1 MNLVSNVVSL
11 STVEPGMPHG
21 CARALIMARHNAL
34 ARDLC
39 AFAQEADQRAA
50 CDQTAVELRPPE
62 RKRQGDEAE
71 EDGGRA
77 TRAADIRIEL
87 DGDQWESLH
96 VDQQAAII
104 DRELQSF
111 AVAKDAE
118 DGVILDSHGRPKLKR
133 RLPDFEV
140 SIYTAIA
147 SRHKEASIEAISMA
161 QIYQQA
167 GQAVFPFL
175 GQQEFAALPDPDAA
189 EPEGKKKK
197 GKK

>member
-1 MNLVSNVVSL
+1 MPCKYERAETAIQLQAHDLLMEHHPDLHAAGV
-11 STVEPGMPHG
+11 TVEVIFGYASRNADDEQVGHAYKVHRRPVSS
-21 CARALIMARHNAL
+21 ASSKTKLIDRVL
-34 ARDLC
+34 
-39 AFAQEADQRAA
+39 
-50 CDQTAVELRPPE
+50 
-62 RKRQGDEAE
+62 G
-71 EDGGRA
+71 
-77 TRAADIRIEL
+77 AADIRIEL

-96 VDQQAAII
+96 VDQQSAII

-140 SIYTAIA
+140 SIYTEIA
-147 SRHKEASIEAISMA
+147 KRHREASVEVISMA

-175 GQQEFAALPDPDAA
+175 GQQEFPALPADPDAA
-189 EPEGKKKK
+189 EPEPKKKK

>member
-1 MNLVSNVVSL
+1 MPSKYERAETAILEEAYKLMRDNHPDLHTAGA
-11 STVEPGMPHG
+11 TVEIFFGYASRNSDDEQVGHAYKDRRKQP
-21 CARALIMARHNAL
+21 INAVSSKTNL
-34 ARDLC
+34 LNRVA
-39 AFAQEADQRAA
+39 
-50 CDQTAVELRPPE
+50 
-62 RKRQGDEAE
+62 GH
-71 EDGGRA
+71 
-77 TRAADIRIEL
+77 ADICIEL
-87 DGDQWESLH
+87 CGDSWESLP
-96 VDQQAAII
+96 VEQQVMLI

>member
-1 MNLVSNVVSL
+1 MPSRYERAEQSIQLQAHDLLMEHHPDLHAAGV
-11 STVEPGMPHG
+11 TVEVIFGYASRNADGEQVGHAYKVHQRPVSSTSSKTK
-21 CARALIMARHNAL
+21 LIDRVL
-34 ARDLC
+34 
-39 AFAQEADQRAA
+39 
-50 CDQTAVELRPPE
+50 
-62 RKRQGDEAE
+62 G
-71 EDGGRA
+71 
-77 TRAADIRIEL
+77 AADIRIEL

>member
-1 MNLVSNVVSL
+1 MPSRYERAEQAIQLQAHDLLMEHHPDLHAAGVTIEVIFGYASRNADYEQVGHAYKVRQRPVS
-11 STVEPGMPHG
+11 STS
-21 CARALIMARHNAL
+21 AKTKLIDRVLGAS
-34 ARDLC
+34 
-39 AFAQEADQRAA
+39 
-50 CDQTAVELRPPE
+50 
-62 RKRQGDEAE
+62 
-71 EDGGRA
+71 
-77 TRAADIRIEL
+77 DIRIEL

-118 DGVILDSHGRPKLKR
+118 DGLILDSHGRPKLKR

-140 SIYTAIA
+140 SIYTEIA
-147 SRHKEASIEAISMA
+147 KRHREASVECISMA

-167 GQAVFPFL
+167 GQCVFPFL
-175 GQQEFAALPDPDAA
+175 GQQEFAALPDPDAE
-189 EPEGKKKK
+189 EPVPKKKK